1 MTDKF
6 IGDGLATVY
15 PHILRNLLKDP
26 EYTASPRGMMINE
39 LTDVKIVLSDPRSN
53 LYTNSTRSSQKR
65 YIAAELLWYYSGSNK
80 VEHIAKHAPFWRQI
94 ANEDGTVNSAYGH
107 LLFTERAGHML
118 NEWSWAVKQLSND
131 KHTRQALIR
140 FNKPHH
146 NDKLSKDFPCTVY
159 AQFQIRN
166 NRLNFSVSMRSND
179 AILGLPT
186 DIAFF
191 TTLQMQMLELLQ
203 ETVYPE
209 LSLGRYTHKVDS
221 LHLYER
227 DFEKVEQMLKTSFE
241 PTQMAESAGWL
252 VTSIGHVV
260 SLPMY
265 QMCQHFKENTEF
277 VPTIEQLLVDDTVS
291 KWIFENFQPG
301 KN

>member
-146 NDKLSKDFPCTVY
+146 NNQLSKDFPCTVY
-159 AQFQIRN
+159 ALFQIRN

-227 DFEKVEQMLKTSFE
+227 DFTKVEQMLKTPFE
-241 PTQMAESAGWL
+241 SVQMASKAGWL
-252 VTSIGHVV
+252 VNNVGSIASLAMETMCRNFSTNVENADNLV
-260 SLPMY
+260 SLL
-265 QMCQHFKENTEF
+265 KA
-277 VPTIEQLLVDDTVS
+277 DTVT